1 MKKRLIAALLGG
13 VVLPAYA
20 IDPIG
25 DEKGWSG
32 HINLGAGF
40 GAIETN
46 FLSEISGFDLG
57 DEKIDQLGS
66 PDDDDIG
73 IPSLGFNI
81 GYNFDGGKTRVQ
93 LSNIVVEPLDAGLFS
108 QLALIHD
115 FGSIGTMQIAGIS
128 NLSSR
133 VKEYADPYQSGV
145 KRGDTDADQSGGRF
159 TWEKMFGSNFE
170 IDVIARN
177 KNIDDEDSGI
187 GDPNLTKAQRD
198 LLDRQGD
205 ILDASVGYLF
215 ELEGGKHKLR
225 PIIGY
230 VDRDLDG
237 DAMSQDG
244 FTIGLGYTYTTSSLV
259 WVNKLS
265 YSDLDGDKNNPIF
278 GEANDAD
285 EYEIGSTLMFPGAFG
300 LKHWMPAVGAAY
312 SEVDSDVDFND
323 SSIWLIRASMY
334 RRF

>member
-1 MKKRLIAALLGG
+1 MRKRLMAAILGSL
-13 VVLPAYA
+13 VVPAYA

-25 DEKGWSG
+25 DQKGWSG
-32 HINLGAGF
+32 HVNLGAGF

-57 DEKIDQLGS
+57 DEKIDALDS

-73 IPSLGFNI
+73 IPALGFNV
-81 GYNFDGGKTRVQ
+81 GYNFEGGKTRVQ

-115 FGSIGTMQIAGIS
+115 FGHIGTMQIAGIS

-133 VKEYADPYQSGV
+133 VKEYADPYQSNV
-145 KRGDTDADQSGGRF
+145 KRDDTDADQGGGRF
-159 TWEKMFGSNFE
+159 TWDKMFGSNFE

-187 GDPNLTKAQRD
+187 DLGLSKAQRD

-205 ILDASVGYLF
+205 IMDVSIGYQF
-215 ELEGGKHKLR
+215 ELEGGKHQLR
-225 PIIGY
+225 PMVGY
-230 VDRDLDG
+230 IDRDLDG

-244 FTIGLGYTYTTSSLV
+244 FTIGLDYTYMTSSLM

-265 YSDLDGDKNNPIF
+265 FSDLDGDKDNPIF
-278 GEANDAD
+278 GDSNDAD
-285 EYEIGSTLMFPGAFG
+285 EFEVGTTLMFPGAFG
-300 LKHWMPAVGAAY
+300 LKHWMPTVGVAY
-312 SEVDSDVDFND
+312 SDIDSDVDFND
-323 SSIWLIRASMY
+323 SSIWLIRATMF